1 MENFCG
7 EISAK
12 MLDITLYLYFI
23 NKVYER
29 DFKQLYVVSYSFA
42 KELNPE
48 VKNDILVVY
57 YKLYFFEILVI

>member
-1 MENFCG
+1 
-7 EISAK
+7 